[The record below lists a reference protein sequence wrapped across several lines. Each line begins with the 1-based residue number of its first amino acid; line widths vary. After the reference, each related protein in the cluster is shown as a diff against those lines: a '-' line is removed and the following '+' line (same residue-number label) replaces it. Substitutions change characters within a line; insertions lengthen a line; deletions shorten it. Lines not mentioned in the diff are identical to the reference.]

1 MYFCVERRNVE
12 KWNEEKRKDIVR
24 KIKERPGGDTRFIVL
39 EGESL
44 SKIPRLVAWFI
55 LSLA

>member
-1 MYFCVERRNVE
+1 MGREE
-12 KWNEEKRKDIVR
+12 KWKNRMKEKETIQLR
-24 KIKERPGGDTRFIVL
+24 KIKEKPGGDTRFIVV

-44 SKIPRLVAWFI
+44 SKIPRLGAWFI

>member
-1 MYFCVERRNVE
+1 MWR
-12 KWNEEKRKDIVR
+12 EEKRKNRMKEKETIQLG
-24 KIKERPGGDTRFIVL
+24 KIKEKPRGDTRFIVL

-44 SKIPRLVAWFI
+44 SKIPRLDAWFI